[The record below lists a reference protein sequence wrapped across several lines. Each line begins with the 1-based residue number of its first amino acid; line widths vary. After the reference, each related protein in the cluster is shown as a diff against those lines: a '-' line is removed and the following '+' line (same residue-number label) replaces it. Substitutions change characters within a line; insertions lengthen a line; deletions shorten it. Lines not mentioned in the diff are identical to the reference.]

1 MAEQYLAARE
11 AGTSFVLAALE
22 HLTRSLPPAGTA
34 LDIGCEH
41 VPAATLIRESLTV
54 VEFPSG
60 SFDVVVAFHSI
71 IHVPRTEQPALIGH
85 IHRWLRPGGA
95 FLATWAAQAW
105 ARSLDPVPLTRP
117 CSPARQPSCPPS
129 GMQARISV
137 TSITMVDNSL

>member
-1 MAEQYLAARE
+1 MPPAGGDTARKGCGVEGAQIAERGYDQMAEQYLAVRG
-11 AGTSFVLAALE
+11 AGTPFVLAALE

-54 VEFPSG
+54 VEFPPG

-95 FLATWAAQAW
+95 FLATWAA
-105 ARSLDPVPLTRP
+105 LGVGTLP
-117 CSPARQPSCPPS
+117 
-129 GMQARISV
+129 
-137 TSITMVDNSL
+137 